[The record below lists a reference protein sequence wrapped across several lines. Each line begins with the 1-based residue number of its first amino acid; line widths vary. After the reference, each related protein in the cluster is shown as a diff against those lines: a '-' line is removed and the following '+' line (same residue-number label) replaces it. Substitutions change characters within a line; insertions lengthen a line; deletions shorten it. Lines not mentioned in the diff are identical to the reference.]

1 MSLIRP
7 AKKDLVEIFGYA
19 PDDLT
24 PSVRSLWNL
33 GACPFINKS
42 CIKSNHDTTVVYG
55 TCSVTTAFGDC
66 IICPNRLYENDYAI
80 LRAVAED
87 AFGKQS
93 EFVMFGDYIRRRN
106 ENTSFVV
113 ALGQNSGKE
122 VKLGRS
128 LSMDWVLA
136 KIHTNKLIEYV
147 GIEVQSIDITNNYR
161 DAWYAYKNLTRTTKV
176 IPSSE
181 HGMNWANVHKRLIPQ
196 VIRKGVVYSNSKL
209 VKAGLYFVLPDIVYR
224 KFEDIIG
231 ADIPIVTDK
240 GSNVLTIHTYDLSEP
255 TEHGKQ
261 RILVG
266 NRRIRVSLDEF
277 AQRFISGPNLPS
289 GKDLDEAVKRVLG
302 CTNSNG

>member
-1 MSLIRP
+1 MALIRP
-7 AKKDLVEIFGYA
+7 VRKDLVEVFGYA

-33 GACPFINKS
+33 GACPFISKS
-42 CIKSNHDTTVVYG
+42 CVKTNHDTTVVYG
-55 TCSVTTAFGDC
+55 TCSVTTTFGDC
-66 IICPNRLYENDYAI
+66 VICPNRLYENNYAT
-80 LRAVAED
+80 LRTVAED
-87 AFGKQS
+87 AFGKNDK
-93 EFVMFGDYIRRRN
+93 FVLFADYIKRRD
-106 ENTSFVV
+106 ENGVFVV

-122 VKLGRS
+122 VKVGRS

-136 KIHTNKLIEYV
+136 KIQSNRLVEYV

-161 DAWYAYKNLTRTTKV
+161 DAWYAYKNLTKATKF

-196 VIRKGVVYSNSKL
+196 IIRKGVVYSNSKL

-231 ADIPIVTDK
+231 ADIPLVAEK
-240 GSNVLTIHTYDLSEP
+240 GPNVLTIHTYDLSEP
-255 TEHGKQ
+255 VACGKQ
-261 RILVG
+261 RTLVDK
-266 NRRIRVSLDEF
+266 RKIRVSLDEF

-289 GKDLDEAVKRVLG
+289 GEDLDEAVKRVLG
-302 CTNSNG
+302 CD